1 MSELVVN
8 YPSYNLLKPTAL
20 MTATIKKQE
29 FKYNY
34 YKKYLLDNI
43 TLSDTTIEGYRVCLN
58 QFINWLKEHQIKQPT
73 EQDLKEYVSYL
84 KDSNYTTGTKN
95 QYIRAVKHLFK
106 WLSKNNLY
114 PNIADD
120 LKGFRDTQKIKKDA
134 FTEQDIIKIL
144 SDIDTNTTTGKR
156 DKAILL
162 LIITGGLRITEI
174 HNINI
179 EDIEQKNSNYIVNI
193 KGKGHNSKDDYI
205 KIIEPVYDAIQDYL
219 NTRDIKDKKEPLFI
233 SASHRTQNLTAESQR
248 ITKES
253 LSQILKK
260 RFRYSGYDSKKLTAH
275 SLRHSTATI
284 YLKSG
289 ADLYKA
295 QKHLRHQDPKTTEVY
310 INLNDKEQATA
321 EQDIYNQI
329 FNQNKQQLIND
340 IRAELNN
347 LSDADLTS
355 ILDKIKSIK
364 GGVKS
369 DK

>member
-1 MSELVVN
+1 MSELVMSYPN
-8 YPSYNLLKPTAL
+8 YYLKKPTPI
-20 MTATIKKQE
+20 MIVPKQHE
-29 FKYNY
+29 FKYSY

-43 TLSDTTIEGYRVCLN
+43 HLSNTTIKGYRVCLN
-58 QFINWLKEHQIKQPT
+58 QFILWLKNNNIKQPT
-73 EQDLKEYVSYL
+73 ETNLKEYVKYL

-120 LKGFRDTQKIKKDA
+120 LKGFRDTQKVKKDA

-144 SDIDTNTTTGKR
+144 NDIDTTTIKGKR

-162 LIITGGLRITEI
+162 LTITGGLRATEI

-179 EDIEQKNSNYIVNI
+179 EDIEVKNSQYIVNI

-219 NTRDIKDKKEPLFI
+219 KTRDIKDKKEPLFI
-233 SASHRTQNLTAESQR
+233 SASHRTLNLSAERQR

-253 LSQILKK
+253 LSQIFKK
-260 RFRYSGYDSKKLTAH
+260 RFRDSGYDSKKISLH

-284 YLKSG
+284 FLK
-289 ADLYKA
+289 ATDNNIYRV
-295 QKHLRHQDPKTTEVY
+295 QQHLRHQDPKTTEVY
-310 INLNDKEQATA
+310 INLNNKEQETA

-329 FNQNKQQLIND
+329 FNQDKQQLIND
-340 IRAELNN
+340 IKKELNT
-347 LSDADLTS
+347 LSDTDLNN
-355 ILDKIKSIK
+355 ILKQIK
-364 GGVKS
+364 GIKQSEGVYL
-369 DK
+369 

>member
-1 MSELVVN
+1 MSELVLRDYHQN
-8 YPSYNLLKPTAL
+8 YSIIKTAP
-20 MTATIKKQE
+20 
-29 FKYNY
+29 FKMKTTDNNFNYNY
-34 YKKYLLDNI
+34 YKKYLLDNVN
-43 TLSDTTIEGYRVCLN
+43 LSDTTIKGYRVCLK
-58 QFINWLKEHQIKQPT
+58 QFILWLKDNQIKNPSET
-73 EQDLKEYVSYL
+73 DLKEYVSYL
-84 KDSNYTTGTKN
+84 KDSTHTTGTKN

-106 WLSKNNLY
+106 WLDKNKLY

-120 LKGFRDTQKIKKDA
+120 LKGFKDYQKVKKDA

-144 SDIDTNTTTGKR
+144 NDINTDTIKGKR

-179 EDIEQKNSNYIVNI
+179 EDIEIKNNQYIVNI

-205 KIIEPVYDAIQDYL
+205 KIIEPVYQAIKDYL

-233 SASHRTQNLTAESQR
+233 SASNRTQNQTAESQR

-284 YLKSG
+284 LLKSG
-289 ADLYKA
+289 ADLYRT
-295 QKHLRHQDPKTTEVY
+295 QQHLRHQDPKTTEIY
-310 INLNDKEQATA
+310 INLNTKEQDTA

-329 FNQNKQQLIND
+329 FNQNKQKLINE
-340 IRAELNN
+340 IKQELNT
-347 LSDADLTS
+347 LSDGDLS
-355 ILDKIKSIK
+355 NILTQIKESK
-364 GGVKS
+364 RGGNN
-369 DK
+369 D